1 MDKQLNQALSKLEQS
16 ADNQSQG
23 VSKEELY
30 TIIDDKFADTLAKLD
45 TYRQVEDKPQR
56 VNIVD
61 ISDTAKKKL
70 ENLINSNKSDSES
83 TEQLDPEQ
91 IRKAMEA
98 AGKDDTGLLQKIG
111 GKLLEWA
118 GDILNQV
125 FKLVGTVFKWT
136 VNTFMGLLKNVSQWI
151 IQKIQVAVGIG
162 AARGAVGGLSAARGR
177 GRAMKLLTG
186 GLTGGALALGAW
198 GAMEGMDKLDEF
210 ATSTTS
216 QVGELFPDGAT
227 FTDVVDSLPTGQ
239 LNVTDDG
246 TMQLAD
252 GSSDSSA
259 PDVSD
264 TTSTDTPDQIA
275 QPLSE
280 SDTSAPGAAAT
291 DSDDPGPSATED
303 TSQTSVA
310 APEEQEKKLLAA
322 DDPAG
327 ELLSL
332 GNMTPEQTREF
343 YMQIAAGGG
352 AADLEGLY
360 DKFQQ
365 TLPEENRTAGGAGET
380 TNLTAMMEAV
390 GTSPP
395 KPEVAVIPDPLD
407 MQEQPDGTF
416 EIPAE
421 FESLLKDSKTV
432 IQTPDMTVNKTVN
445 MTDNTSSMTDNTSS
459 MTDNTS
465 TTLSPIQS
473 EQPQPV
479 VEPAPALN
487 EFEQIQTPTTSPELL
502 ITPPPSQN
510 LNTMVDQLPDQ
521 QSQQIQYTDE
531 HRQEAQELQK
541 ELEQMRRES
550 HESDEKVI
558 QQLKEIKSEIKP
570 SPELSAEATEVQATP
585 KPPPV
590 IVNIDSHRDLT
601 RGD

>member
-216 QVGELFPDGAT
+216 QVG
-227 FTDVVDSLPTGQ
+227 
-239 LNVTDDG
+239 
-246 TMQLAD
+246 
-252 GSSDSSA
+252 
-259 PDVSD
+259 
-264 TTSTDTPDQIA
+264 
-275 QPLSE
+275 
-280 SDTSAPGAAAT
+280 
-291 DSDDPGPSATED
+291 
-303 TSQTSVA
+303 
-310 APEEQEKKLLAA
+310 
-322 DDPAG
+322 
-327 ELLSL
+327 LSL
-332 GNMTPEQTREF
+332 
-343 YMQIAAGGG
+343 IH
-352 AADLEGLY
+352 
-360 DKFQQ
+360 
-365 TLPEENRTAGGAGET
+365 
-380 TNLTAMMEAV
+380 
-390 GTSPP
+390 
-395 KPEVAVIPDPLD
+395 I
-407 MQEQPDGTF
+407 
-416 EIPAE
+416 
-421 FESLLKDSKTV
+421 
-432 IQTPDMTVNKTVN
+432 
-445 MTDNTSSMTDNTSS
+445 
-459 MTDNTS
+459 
-465 TTLSPIQS
+465 
-473 EQPQPV
+473 
-479 VEPAPALN
+479 
-487 EFEQIQTPTTSPELL
+487 
-502 ITPPPSQN
+502 
-510 LNTMVDQLPDQ
+510 
-521 QSQQIQYTDE
+521 
-531 HRQEAQELQK
+531 
-541 ELEQMRRES
+541 
-550 HESDEKVI
+550 
-558 QQLKEIKSEIKP
+558 
-570 SPELSAEATEVQATP
+570 
-585 KPPPV
+585 
-590 IVNIDSHRDLT
+590 
-601 RGD
+601 